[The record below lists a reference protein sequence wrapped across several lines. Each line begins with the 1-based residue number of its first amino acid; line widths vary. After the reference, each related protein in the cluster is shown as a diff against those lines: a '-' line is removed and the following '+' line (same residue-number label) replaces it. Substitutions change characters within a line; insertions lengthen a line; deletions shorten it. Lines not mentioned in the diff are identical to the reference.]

1 MKRPHTIIIA
11 EAGVNHNGSPEL
23 ARRMITEARR
33 AGADYVK
40 FQAVARVENLIAT
53 SAPMARYQQQNTGSD
68 GSQLEMVRGLM
79 LPLEEYAMLAEC
91 CREEGIGFV
100 TTPFDIPSIG
110 YLAALGM
117 DFMKVPSG
125 EITDLPY
132 LRAVAAAGVPV
143 VMSTGMATMDE
154 VKEAVGVL
162 NQGGIALEDIT
173 LLHCTTEYPTP
184 YGDVNLRAM
193 LTMEREIGTKVGYS
207 DHTRGIDVPI
217 AAVALGARVVEKHFT
232 LDRSLPGPDHK
243 ASLTPD
249 ELTGMVTAIRHIEQ
263 ALGDGEKR
271 VTDSERANI
280 EVARRSIVAARTILP
295 GTVITADDIAAK
307 RPATGLSPM
316 KWDEVV
322 GSRAKRRFEPD
333 EPIEI

>member
-1 MKRPHTIIIA
+1 
-11 EAGVNHNGSPEL
+11 
-23 ARRMITEARR
+23 
-33 AGADYVK
+33 
-40 FQAVARVENLIAT
+40 
-53 SAPMARYQQQNTGSD
+53 MARDQQQNTGSD
-68 GSQLEMVRGLM
+68 GSQLERVRGLM

-193 LTMEREIGTKVGYS
+193 LTMAREIGTKVGYS

>member
-1 MKRPHTIIIA
+1 M
-11 EAGVNHNGSPEL
+11 
-23 ARRMITEARR
+23 
-33 AGADYVK
+33 
-40 FQAVARVENLIAT
+40 
-53 SAPMARYQQQNTGSD
+53 
-68 GSQLEMVRGLM
+68 
-79 LPLEEYAMLAEC
+79 
-91 CREEGIGFV
+91 
-100 TTPFDIPSIG
+100 
-110 YLAALGM
+110 
-117 DFMKVPSG
+117 
-125 EITDLPY
+125 
-132 LRAVAAAGVPV
+132 
-143 VMSTGMATMDE
+143 
-154 VKEAVGVL
+154 
-162 NQGGIALEDIT
+162 
-173 LLHCTTEYPTP
+173 
-184 YGDVNLRAM
+184 NLRAM
-193 LTMEREIGTKVGYS
+193 LTMAREIGTKVGYS